1 MIRPFR
7 RPLRK
12 PIRKALCWRSHRRKQ
27 IAGAVLRSA
36 QSLSPEWPVG
46 LLWPFVQ
53 RAFFWAA
60 AQTTRRFRQIG
71 SLAHQAR
78 KISGR

>member
-12 PIRKALCWRSHRRKQ
+12 PIRKALRWRSRRQQ

-78 KISGR
+78 KIGGR

>member
-1 MIRPFR
+1 MIRLVR

-12 PIRKALCWRSHRRKQ
+12 PIRTVLRWRSRRGQ

-60 AQTTRRFRQIG
+60 ARTARRFRQIG